1 MAGLHADATGSGDL
15 VWACSKLRRL
25 LKEDAGRAGE
35 ASQARIEAD
44 PTRSG
49 RRATVRGSSSLYGS
63 GIHEESVS
71 DTEPIRQMNKSRPP
85 SRKNIIMEQLALA
98 T

>member
-1 MAGLHADATGSGDL
+1 MYTVQMHASIFFLALHVERL
-15 VWACSKLRRL
+15 VVL
-25 LKEDAGRAGE
+25 E
-35 ASQARIEAD
+35 AVVVAR
-44 PTRSG
+44 G
-49 RRATVRGSSSLYGS
+49 NSSLYGS

>member
-1 MAGLHADATGSGDL
+1 MYTVQMHASIFFLALHVERL
-15 VWACSKLRRL
+15 VVL
-25 LKEDAGRAGE
+25 E
-35 ASQARIEAD
+35 AVVVA
-44 PTRSG
+44 
-49 RRATVRGSSSLYGS
+49 RGSSSLYGS

-71 DTEPIRQMNKSRPP
+71 DTETIRQMNKSRPP

>member
-1 MAGLHADATGSGDL
+1 MYTVQMHASIFFLALHVERL
-15 VWACSKLRRL
+15 VVLEAVVVAC
-25 LKEDAGRAGE
+25 
-35 ASQARIEAD
+35 
-44 PTRSG
+44 
-49 RRATVRGSSSLYGS
+49 GSSSLYGS